1 MTVLSLYTIQVLHR
15 ERTSF
20 LLVRSCYKVP
30 IYDIYNIFL
39 RNSRG
44 LNTLYILLTDIT
56 KWSPMFDEIHGTFT
70 ENALVVI
77 SMHMNTTKEK
87 YHKPVCIS
95 SSRCYTTV
103 QLSYCV
109 SQ

>member
-1 MTVLSLYTIQVLHR
+1 MTVLSLNTIQVLHR
-15 ERTSF
+15 DRTSF

-39 RNSRG
+39 RNSHG
-44 LNTLYILLTDIT
+44 LNTLYILLTDII
-56 KWSPMFDEIHGTFT
+56 KWSPMFEEIHGTVT
-70 ENALVVI
+70 EKCTS

-95 SSRCYTTV
+95 SSRRYTTV

>member
-1 MTVLSLYTIQVLHR
+1 MTVLSLYTLQVLHR

-39 RNSRG
+39 RNSHG

-56 KWSPMFDEIHGTFT
+56 KWSPMFEEIHGTVT
-70 ENALVVI
+70 EKCTSSN
-77 SMHMNTTKEK
+77 K
-87 YHKPVCIS
+87 YA
-95 SSRCYTTV
+95 YTHN
-103 QLSYCV
+103 
-109 SQ
+109 